1 MYVYIIF
8 LYLYKIRKVIMKITL
23 VMGIQG
29 SGKSTLSIEFQK
41 RFGFVHVSTGDL
53 LRDHIKNETTFGK
66 IYKSA
71 YEKGEMAPDKVL
83 YGIIQ
88 DALFGYLGDDV
99 IILDGFPRNM
109 TQVKWLES
117 KHNVIDCIL
126 ITLPIAVATGRL
138 LNRGRV
144 DDTESAIETRFAL
157 YKEHTKPIIDHYE
170 SNKKLVMVNGDQPVD
185 DMYKEAVDK
194 MGGFTTII

>member
-117 KHNVIDCIL
+117 KYNVIDCIL
-126 ITLPIAVATGRL
+126 ITLPTAVATSRL

-170 SNKKLVMVNGDQPVD
+170 SNKKLVMVNGDQSVE
-185 DMYKEAVDK
+185 DMYREAVDK
-194 MGGFTTII
+194 MGRFTTI

>member
-1 MYVYIIF
+1 
-8 LYLYKIRKVIMKITL
+8 MKITL

-117 KHNVIDCIL
+117 KYNVIDCIL

-170 SNKKLVMVNGDQPVD
+170 SNKKLVMVNGDQSVD
-185 DMYKEAVDK
+185 DMYREAVDK
-194 MGGFTTII
+194 MGRFTTI

>member
-117 KHNVIDCIL
+117 KYNVIDCIL

-170 SNKKLVMVNGDQPVD
+170 SNKKLVMVNGDQSVE
-185 DMYKEAVDK
+185 DMYREAVDK
-194 MGGFTTII
+194 MGRFTTI

>member
-117 KHNVIDCIL
+117 KYNVIDCIL

-170 SNKKLVMVNGDQPVD
+170 SNKKLVMVNGDQSVD
-185 DMYKEAVDK
+185 DMYREAVDK
-194 MGGFTTII
+194 MGRFTTI